1 MRGRGLSFLAVI
13 AGALL
18 LCVGIVQIDAAFLR
32 GVDNAAGKVSDVVAA
47 PYGYAIALEGYEQ
60 RFVLALPGLG
70 HPPAQALRDA
80 AMVSLEYDV
89 RAASGAHAVVG
100 LSVDGVAYFSSAGY
114 QTYATIFAFVVLV
127 PGLTFLMLG
136 LLGRP
141 AETVQ
146 SGEVPEC
153 AVLAREAVVI
163 AFPRRPR
170 G

>member
-1 MRGRGLSFLAVI
+1 MRGRGFSFLSVI

-18 LCVGIVQIDAAFLR
+18 LCVGIVQLDAAFVR

-70 HPPAQALRDA
+70 HPPVQALRDA
-80 AMVSLEYDV
+80 AMVSLEYDA
-89 RAASGAHAVVG
+89 RPASGAHAVVG
-100 LSVDGVAYFSSAGY
+100 LTVDGVAYFSSTGY
-114 QTYATIFAFVVLV
+114 RTYATIFAFVVLV

-141 AETVQ
+141 SEAAQ
-146 SGEVPEC
+146 SGDAPEC
-153 AVLAREAVVI
+153 AILAREAIVI

-170 G
+170 R

>member
-1 MRGRGLSFLAVI
+1 MRGRGISFLSVI

-18 LCVGIVQIDAAFLR
+18 LCVGVVQLDAAFLR
-32 GVDNAAGKVSDVVAA
+32 GVDSAAGKVSEVVAA

-70 HPPAQALRDA
+70 HPPVQVLRDA
-80 AMVSLEYDV
+80 SKVFLQYDV
-89 RAASGAHAVVG
+89 RPAAGAHAVVG
-100 LSVDGVAYFSSAGY
+100 LSVDGVTYFSSAGY

-127 PGLTFLMLG
+127 PGLTFLVLG

-141 AETVQ
+141 SEAVQ
-146 SGEVPEC
+146 SSDMPEC
-153 AVLAREAVVI
+153 AVLAREAIVI